1 MITIFQLRT
10 KSFRN
15 RRTEV
20 SSRVG
25 KRTRAARTT
34 SRLPTSRSVQAG
46 GEGRGTGL
54 RCGAASRADAEQA
67 RRPHAPRRGER
78 AGALRQRARG
88 VPQRSHHKSKPW
100 GRTALLPIRR
110 VCTRTAGRGLRAH
123 RRLLNSE
130 GRHVRA
136 SGQGAAQSPRQA
148 REGGLAS
155 QNLRPDSCP

>member
-46 GEGRGTGL
+46 GAPG
-54 RCGAASRADAEQA
+54 CGAGQ
-67 RRPHAPRRGER
+67 RPGQTPSRRGGLTHR
-78 AGALRQRARG
+78 DGASGAGALRQRARR

-110 VCTRTAGRGLRAH
+110 VRTRTARQGLRAH
-123 RRLLNSE
+123 RRLLNSK

-136 SGQGAAQSPRQA
+136 SGRRVAAVTAPSAGRGPRLPESTA
-148 REGGLAS
+148 
-155 QNLRPDSCP
+155 

>member
-46 GEGRGTGL
+46 GAPG
-54 RCGAASRADAEQA
+54 CGAGQ
-67 RRPHAPRRGER
+67 RPGQTPSRRGGLTHR
-78 AGALRQRARG
+78 DGASGAGALRQRARR

-110 VCTRTAGRGLRAH
+110 VCTRTAGQGLRAH

-148 REGGLAS
+148 REGGPAS

>member
-46 GEGRGTGL
+46 GHRAAVRGSVPGR
-54 RCGAASRADAEQA
+54 RRAGAEASRTAT
-67 RRPHAPRRGER
+67 GR
-78 AGALRQRARG
+78 AGARALRQRARG